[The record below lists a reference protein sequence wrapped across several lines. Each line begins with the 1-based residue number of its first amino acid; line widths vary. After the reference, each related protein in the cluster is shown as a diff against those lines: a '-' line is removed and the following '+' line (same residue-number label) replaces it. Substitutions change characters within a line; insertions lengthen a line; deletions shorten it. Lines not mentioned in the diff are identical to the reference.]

1 MRRERLVFDGIYRK
15 LERELGEKKREM
27 ARIIEQ
33 ANASY
38 QAREA
43 SITDMAKL
51 KAQADRE

>member
-33 ANASY
+33 ANCAY

-43 SITDMAKL
+43 SITEMAKL
-51 KAQADRE
+51 KAQADKE

>member
-33 ANASY
+33 ANCAY

-43 SITDMAKL
+43 SITEMAKL
-51 KAQADRE
+51 KA